1 MLKLV
6 LLDNYFTDIVLLD
19 NFFSDIWTEFQ
30 IWYWKT
36 FNFGLVDIFF
46 KKKIKQ
52 TAAKIWLF
60 LTVQLLIAAYKGGRD
75 CWVRV

>member
-36 FNFGLVDIFF
+36 FNFGLVDIFL
-46 KKKIKQ
+46 KKRPSKLQPKYDY
-52 TAAKIWLF
+52 F
-60 LTVQLLIAAYKGGRD
+60 
-75 CWVRV
+75 